1 MNLRYINVA
10 NVRSTQTFFFPYFT
24 LAKVSGETLPLK
36 EASTNNQDQNSV
48 AYQPRSRATMDN
60 PEVTYATHEQWLAI
74 HGEDT
79 KIYPYLPGYSHAQLI
94 RDDIDRVHR
103 EKSCSFYYLRPYV
116 PPSPETYDQRPETIP
131 FTRDDLQAFRDNGL
145 DSVHGYWSVHWAAE
159 TPGRDGDIIYDDGYR
174 SVMTFRSIEFM
185 IRPVADFR
193 NRADAVA
200 EPLRLYIGWRDLREC
215 LDQAL
220 QQTGPMRTFIGVAYM
235 NQPRRGQEDVPEGK
249 REIAIDWRIDR
260 AHPDRMTWLVEKW
273 KHHKAFKNTQAYY
286 DKLKEVEAHAAREEY
301 NQQFQPQD
309 PAATQPGRL
318 FGVYVP
324 PVQPP
329 EPVPERR
336 RIRSGPRR
344 KRTSKAMG
352 ASQELSRG
360 GTDMSASQELGPSRK
375 RRNVGSHSS
384 RSSQSASASQSV
396 TSSPEM
402 RRQTPVD
409 SWQRTQMPPPQSPRS
424 AQPSYSDQGYGS
436 RLPAAPPRQGQP
448 YATAPMQ
455 HVPAP
460 GSGFGRGQP
469 GGAPNPYWPQASPVP
484 GPYSAGTVNYSP
496 SMASETWGRGN
507 YAPSPQIPSPTMA
520 APGGDVFR
528 YRVSTAS
535 SPGGP
540 SYATGSSYQTP
551 SMVAPGR
558 DLFRYQVPTASP
570 PGGPGYAAVQ
580 SYQRP
585 AMAAPGGNVAPN
597 QVPPASSDPYWF
609 GSAGLY
615 MQSTDPQDW
624 DQSGYQDQSGGGRG
638 SGRR

>member
-1 MNLRYINVA
+1 MH
-10 NVRSTQTFFFPYFT
+10 
-24 LAKVSGETLPLK
+24 
-36 EASTNNQDQNSV
+36 NS
-48 AYQPRSRATMDN
+48 
-60 PEVTYATHEQWLAI
+60 
-74 HGEDT
+74 
-79 KIYPYLPGYSHAQLI
+79 
-94 RDDIDRVHR
+94 
-103 EKSCSFYYLRPYV
+103 F
-116 PPSPETYDQRPETIP
+116 
-131 FTRDDLQAFRDNGL
+131 
-145 DSVHGYWSVHWAAE
+145 
-159 TPGRDGDIIYDDGYR
+159 
-174 SVMTFRSIEFM
+174 
-185 IRPVADFR
+185 
-193 NRADAVA
+193 
-200 EPLRLYIGWRDLREC
+200 GWRDLEEC

-235 NQPRRGQEDVPEGK
+235 NQPRRGQEDVPEGR
-249 REIAIDWRIDR
+249 REITIEWRIDR
-260 AHPDRMTWLVEKW
+260 AHPDRMAWLVEKW

-286 DKLKEVEAHAAREEY
+286 DKMNEVEAHAAREKY
-301 NQQFQPQD
+301 NQEFQAQD

-324 PVQPP
+324 PAQPP

-336 RIRSGPRR
+336 RIRSGPRK
-344 KRTSKAMG
+344 KRTSKDMG

-384 RSSQSASASQSV
+384 RSSQSGSASQSV

-402 RRQTPVD
+402 RRQTPTEAWPQNPQNTQGNVSSPSIRSAQSERSSAYSPEMRRQTPVD
-409 SWQRTQMPPPQSPRS
+409 TGQRTMMPPPQSPRS

-436 RLPAAPPRQGQP
+436 RLPAASPSQGQP
-448 YATAPMQ
+448 YATAAMQ

-460 GSGFGRGQP
+460 SSGFARGQP
-469 GGAPNPYWPQASPVP
+469 GGAPNPYWPQAPPAP

-496 SMASETWGRGN
+496 SMTPQTWGRGN
-507 YAPSPQIPSPTMA
+507 YAPSPQIPSPAMA

-528 YRVSTAS
+528 YRVPTAS

-540 SYATGSSYQTP
+540 S
-551 SMVAPGR
+551 
-558 DLFRYQVPTASP
+558 
-570 PGGPGYAAVQ
+570 YAAVQ

-624 DQSGYQDQSGGGRG
+624 DQSGHQDQYGDGRG

>member
-1 MNLRYINVA
+1 
-10 NVRSTQTFFFPYFT
+10 
-24 LAKVSGETLPLK
+24 
-36 EASTNNQDQNSV
+36 
-48 AYQPRSRATMDN
+48 MDN

-145 DSVHGYWSVHWAAE
+145 DSVHGYC
-159 TPGRDGDIIYDDGYR
+159 
-174 SVMTFRSIEFM
+174 
-185 IRPVADFR
+185 
-193 NRADAVA
+193 
-200 EPLRLYIGWRDLREC
+200 IGWRDLREC

-520 APGGDVFR
+520 AP
-528 YRVSTAS
+528 
-535 SPGGP
+535 
-540 SYATGSSYQTP
+540 
-551 SMVAPGR
+551 
-558 DLFRYQVPTASP
+558 
-570 PGGPGYAAVQ
+570 
-580 SYQRP
+580 
-585 AMAAPGGNVAPN
+585 
-597 QVPPASSDPYWF
+597 
-609 GSAGLY
+609 
-615 MQSTDPQDW
+615 
-624 DQSGYQDQSGGGRG
+624 
-638 SGRR
+638 